1 MLALNGIGEC
11 MQKDDKR
18 ERKRIQ
24 SERKEAS
31 EKKDWMICVQECKSE
46 EGVQHKRKILGEE
59 CYREREGEILPL
71 SELPMNS
78 TFALALIATHCSKYY
93 HHWVNDS
100 VFPYGIVSVTC
111 WR

>member
-1 MLALNGIGEC
+1 M
-11 MQKDDKR
+11 
-18 ERKRIQ
+18 
-24 SERKEAS
+24 
-31 EKKDWMICVQECKSE
+31 CVQECKSE

-93 HHWVNDS
+93 HHWVNDP
-100 VFPYGIVSVTC
+100 VFPYGTVSVTC
-111 WR
+111 W